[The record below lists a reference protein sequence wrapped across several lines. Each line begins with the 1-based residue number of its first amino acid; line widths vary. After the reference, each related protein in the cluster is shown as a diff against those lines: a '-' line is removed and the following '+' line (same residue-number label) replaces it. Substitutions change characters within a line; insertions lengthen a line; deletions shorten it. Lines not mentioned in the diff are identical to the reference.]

1 MRSSNPVQVF
11 RLVYGVI
18 LFQTLVYQMKWGS
31 FASWVS
37 TKPVSSSRN
46 NLLDIPHLPQTFTI
60 AYKIWR
66 ELKNNIDDYRL
77 KVGPDWARELKFG
90 GWAGGWAERIQVS
103 AGQLSDLYKI
113 MILLRKS
120 VVAGAGF
127 EPATFGLWARW
138 ATWLLHPAMCCQKY
152 KTSLPYLL
160 KKKAGARDGSRTRD
174 FQLGRLTLY
183 QLSYS
188 RGIKIIIS

>member
-138 ATWLLHPAMCCQKY
+138 ATWLLHPAMWCQECGVSTLSPPEGESWSERRVSNPRLSAWKADA
-152 KTSLPYLL
+152 LPTELL
-160 KKKAGARDGSRTRD
+160 SRN
-174 FQLGRLTLY
+174 QNHY
-183 QLSYS
+183 
-188 RGIKIIIS
+188 